1 MFEIQNLHVNISEV
15 DKKIIDGI
23 NLKINPGEVH
33 AIMGPNGSG
42 KSTLSY
48 TLSGKD
54 GYEVINGDIKLD
66 DESILEL
73 EADER
78 AAKTINEICSSL

>member
-1 MFEIQNLHVNISEV
+1 MNISV

-33 AIMGPNGSG
+33 AIMGPNGSE
-42 KSTLSY
+42 STLSY

-78 AAKTINEICSSL
+78 AARNFPCFPISN